1 MHRHY
6 IHIGIAGL
14 SIHDADELKKTLQH
28 ITPDHFILQWN
39 TASDPHL
46 DCLLVYEYFLE
57 TEGIQRVLKNQK
69 CPYLCISKN
78 DLYSNQII
86 NNTLALPL
94 QNTQILKH
102 WFEQNV
108 LNSEITSEIEEP
120 IFSSHVQIQQ
130 SSEHPYT
137 INFFKE
143 MLHPEKGKLHLY
155 DRHGT
160 IAIIDS
166 AKNLAWLNK
175 DRAETGTDFS
185 FQYDFASTSDLLKV
199 TRRETQILQDWL
211 WNFFWNSP
219 SFAQI
224 APEDGHYKIHYWP
237 KPAHPLHKKRIF
249 QISACFI
256 QGAKISKIAEQHAIP
271 LLTLRQFITASMA
284 SGNIEKINAWESRYR
299 TTEPVEKTEQQ
310 NFIKSFF
317 GKLRFKFGF

>member
-1 MHRHY
+1 
-6 IHIGIAGL
+6 
-14 SIHDADELKKTLQH
+14 
-28 ITPDHFILQWN
+28 
-39 TASDPHL
+39 
-46 DCLLVYEYFLE
+46 
-57 TEGIQRVLKNQK
+57 
-69 CPYLCISKN
+69 
-78 DLYSNQII
+78 
-86 NNTLALPL
+86 
-94 QNTQILKH
+94 
-102 WFEQNV
+102 
-108 LNSEITSEIEEP
+108 
-120 IFSSHVQIQQ
+120 
-130 SSEHPYT
+130 
-137 INFFKE
+137 

-155 DRHGT
+155 DQHGT

-256 QGAKISKIAEQHAIP
+256 QGAKISKLAEQHAIP

-284 SGNIEKINAWESRYR
+284 SGNIEKINAWESHYR

-310 NFIKSFF
+310 SLIKSFF